1 MILFIIS
8 PLLSLILSFSLWF
21 IIKLLDNFFGI
32 LILLAIGSLEVYGIL
47 LGGFAAKNKYTLIGI
62 IRTTSQLI
70 SYELIL
76 GMIYFILAFSVGS
89 FRIYYFTL
97 PIFYNFFIFF
107 PLYFISIFVMLAET
121 NRAPFDLPESE
132 SESVGGFLTE
142 HSGIVFAFYF
152 LAEYANMLLLSYLFS
167 LLFTTSYY
175 LLPFHLFFFI
185 WVRASLPRIR
195 FDHLLKLCWYD
206 LIPITIAFLILTYSI
221 VLIIYI

>member
-1 MILFIIS
+1 
-8 PLLSLILSFSLWF
+8 
-21 IIKLLDNFFGI
+21 
-32 LILLAIGSLEVYGIL
+32 
-47 LGGFAAKNKYTLIGI
+47 
-62 IRTTSQLI
+62 
-70 SYELIL
+70 
-76 GMIYFILAFSVGS
+76 MIYFILAFSVGS

-185 WVRASLPRIR
+185 
-195 FDHLLKLCWYD
+195 
-206 LIPITIAFLILTYSI
+206 
-221 VLIIYI
+221 